1 MPTEAVADRIWMID
15 SPYHGRTGVLSTYV
29 IRGERSAIIDPG
41 PAPQIP
47 GVLEALQALGVTR
60 LEYILLTHI
69 HLDHAAG
76 CWKMLEAYPDAT
88 IHCHPRGAGHV
99 VDPSKLL
106 DAAREAFGE
115 SIVEYG
121 EVRGVPRNR
130 VVESADGEVLDLG
143 GICLETIWSPGHSSH
158 SQSYNEPDSGVVFV
172 GDVVGHF
179 PGNEGVLIP
188 AAPPPHNPERASA
201 SIDKLIGVNPRVI
214 AYSHFGYVGEA
225 TSKLEKFKS
234 QTKLWERVAKEGVR
248 AGVCLSEI
256 FETLVE
262 EDPGARELSGIDEE
276 GMRAVYSSL
285 TGFVGYEKW
294 LLKPRS

>member
-106 DAAREAFGE
+106 DAARE
-115 SIVEYG
+115 
-121 EVRGVPRNR
+121 
-130 VVESADGEVLDLG
+130 

-248 AGVCLSEI
+248 AGVCLGEI